1 MLPTYNR
8 MNTINSRKIWSCRNP
23 EKLLILLVVVSF
35 CFVCFG
41 AFFLLPDNFG
51 SDKVTRIYKHLKDAP
66 EIFLPAPPIKHG
78 DNDEDIHLLDDREKL
93 REKIS
98 NEMGSDILE
107 KPETA
112 KNERDLQEN
121 VVAGENNPENN
132 DGQIKPPM
140 QQPEPGS
147 QAAINAV
154 KDATSALDHQI
165 HHSEDKDP
173 LTRERRNKVKEVRT
187 YEKKNLASEFVQI
200 YNSVTCLCIFI

>member
-78 DNDEDIHLLDDREKL
+78 DNDEDIHLIDDREKL

-98 NEMGSDILE
+98 HEMGSDILE

-112 KNERDLQEN
+112 KSERDVGN
-121 VVAGENNPENN
+121 NNAVVDDVGGN
-132 DGQIKPPM
+132 GQIKPPM

-165 HHSEDKDP
+165 HHSDDKDP
-173 LTRERRNKVKEVRT
+173 VTRERRNKVKEVGT
-187 YEKKNLASEFVQI
+187 KFSYFFK
-200 YNSVTCLCIFI
+200 FIC

>member
-1 MLPTYNR
+1 MRFKELSKKTINRKMLPTYNR

-78 DNDEDIHLLDDREKL
+78 DNDEDIHLIDDREKL

-98 NEMGSDILE
+98 HEMGSDILE

-112 KNERDLQEN
+112 KNERDVQEN
-121 VVAGENNPENN
+121 VVNDDNAGN
-132 DGQIKPPM
+132 GQIKPPM

-154 KDATSALDHQI
+154 KDATSALDHQVQ
-165 HHSEDKDP
+165 HSEDKDP
-173 LTRERRNKVKEVRT
+173 LTRERRNKVKEVRDNRS
-187 YEKKNLASEFVQI
+187 YL
-200 YNSVTCLCIFI
+200 

>member
-1 MLPTYNR
+1 MT
-8 MNTINSRKIWSCRNP
+8 TINSRKIWSCRNP

-51 SDKVTRIYKHLKDAP
+51 SEKVNRIYKHLKDAP

-78 DNDEDIHLLDDREKL
+78 DNDEDIHLIDDREKL

-98 NEMGSDILE
+98 LEMGSDILE

-112 KNERDLQEN
+112 KNERDLHES
-121 VVAGENNPENN
+121 ENNIGDDVGGN
-132 DGQIKPPM
+132 GQIKPPM
-140 QQPEPGS
+140 QPPEPGS
-147 QAAINAV
+147 LAAINAV

-173 LTRERRNKVKEVRT
+173 TTRDRRDKVKEV
-187 YEKKNLASEFVQI
+187 SETQ
-200 YNSVTCLCIFI
+200 NSILK